1 MPPPPP
7 LSRWLIIAALLAPC
21 APAEATPETPGDP
34 VAAAAFDSHTL
45 GPRVRAAF
53 AATHAGLSTD
63 ALLADDARLEAFDR
77 HVQAATRL
85 AAPDR
90 AWDHH
95 ADTFAARW
103 MLLRL
108 RKSGQ
113 LDVPT
118 TARVAV
124 DSNDAYATAAEIAAR
139 LTLDRFGGSLDA
151 AMCDPPRRAHFDAE
165 AARLTTDLEGLT
177 PTLLRSAALGLRKAR
192 QLRPELT
199 VRIADWGRTLTTHAA
214 SDLRDHPGH
223 IPRVPGVYL
232 FRNAEGYLYIGE
244 AKNLRSRLA
253 QHLGGEGQPALST
266 YLGEADLDTL
276 TVELHAFDPESNGRL
291 TAHRRAYESELIN
304 TRQPRFNVRP

>member
-1 MPPPPP
+1 
-7 LSRWLIIAALLAPC
+7 
-21 APAEATPETPGDP
+21 
-34 VAAAAFDSHTL
+34 
-45 GPRVRAAF
+45 
-53 AATHAGLSTD
+53 
-63 ALLADDARLEAFDR
+63 
-77 HVQAATRL
+77 
-85 AAPDR
+85 
-90 AWDHH
+90 
-95 ADTFAARW
+95 

-118 TARVAV
+118 TVRVAV
-124 DSNDAYATAAEIAAR
+124 DSNAPPRDAYATAAEIAAR

-192 QLRPELT
+192 RLRPELT

-214 SDLRDHPGH
+214 ADLRDHPGH

-291 TAHRRAYESELIN
+291 TDHRRAYESELIN

>member
-1 MPPPPP
+1 MCI
-7 LSRWLIIAALLAPC
+7 R
-21 APAEATPETPGDP
+21 
-34 VAAAAFDSHTL
+34 DS
-45 GPRVRAAF
+45 
-53 AATHAGLSTD
+53 
-63 ALLADDARLEAFDR
+63 
-77 HVQAATRL
+77 
-85 AAPDR
+85 
-90 AWDHH
+90 
-95 ADTFAARW
+95 
-103 MLLRL
+103 
-108 RKSGQ
+108 
-113 LDVPT
+113 
-118 TARVAV
+118 
-124 DSNDAYATAAEIAAR
+124 
-139 LTLDRFGGSLDA
+139 
-151 AMCDPPRRAHFDAE
+151 
-165 AARLTTDLEGLT
+165 
-177 PTLLRSAALGLRKAR
+177 SAALGLRKAR

-214 SDLRDHPGH
+214 ADLRDHLGH